1 MKKINLT
8 KVSKGT
14 RKTIK
19 IQVINLLKKKIKHQE
34 IANTLDISLQAVRRI
49 SSAYKKEGTGC
60 LKEKKRDRKFGEK
73 RQPSP
78 EQEKQI
84 QRIIIDK
91 CPNQLKLDFMLWT
104 RAAVCQLVMD
114 KYGTSITQRNM
125 SGYLKRCG
133 MTCQRPTK
141 KAYFQDNIKLHAF
154 MHETYPGIVEKAQ
167 KEDAEIYWGMRQA
180 SITRHT
186 M

>member
-78 EQEKQI
+78 EQEK
-84 QRIIIDK
+84 
-91 CPNQLKLDFMLWT
+91 
-104 RAAVCQLVMD
+104 
-114 KYGTSITQRNM
+114 
-125 SGYLKRCG
+125 
-133 MTCQRPTK
+133 
-141 KAYFQDNIKLHAF
+141 
-154 MHETYPGIVEKAQ
+154 
-167 KEDAEIYWGMRQA
+167 
-180 SITRHT
+180 
-186 M
+186 